1 MGWDSQQH
9 SLTWLL
15 VVAGVGHG
23 RFASDDDVTS
33 FGVTNFVM
41 MSHIEV
47 SASQADSSA
56 SIPEASAFLSEL
68 RLVNELFPSG
78 MLARNANLQKLKCT
92 FCGFLCRSL

>member
-1 MGWDSQQH
+1 LLLNRIPSGNLWPRYPSMGWDSQQH
-9 SLTWLL
+9 SLPWLL

-23 RFASDDDVTS
+23 RFASEDDVTD

-56 SIPEASAFLSEL
+56 SIPEASAFLSEDAT
-68 RLVNELFPSG
+68 RE
-78 MLARNANLQKLKCT
+78 
-92 FCGFLCRSL
+92 